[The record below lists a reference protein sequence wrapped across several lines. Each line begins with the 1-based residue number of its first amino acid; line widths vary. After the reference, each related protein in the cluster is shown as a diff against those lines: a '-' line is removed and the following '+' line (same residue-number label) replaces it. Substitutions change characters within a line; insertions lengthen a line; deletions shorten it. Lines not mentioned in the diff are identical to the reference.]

1 MKNLSFRIFGYYIYT
16 SSFQTLFLGSLF
28 VGISKAGIEVILFFF
43 PKKEI
48 KRKKFFNLKIPD
60 G

>member
-1 MKNLSFRIFGYYIYT
+1 MKNLSFRIFRYYIYT

-28 VGISKAGIEVILFFF
+28 VGTSKAGIEVILFF

-48 KRKKFFNLKIPD
+48 KRKNFFNLKIPD